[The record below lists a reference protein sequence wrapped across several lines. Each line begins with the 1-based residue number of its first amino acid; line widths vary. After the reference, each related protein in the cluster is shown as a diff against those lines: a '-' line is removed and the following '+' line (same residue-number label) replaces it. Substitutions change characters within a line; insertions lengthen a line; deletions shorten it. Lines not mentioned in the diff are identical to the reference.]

1 MIVTASQLFC
11 ENKRLISYILKSSIS
26 ESSNKRFCKFMQAQ
40 DFLQNYEIKT
50 WRYSSGSL
58 RFLILA
64 TLLKFILIFALGQTN
79 LLQAK
84 ACDGY
89 FVGRMCQILDTLYVG
104 SEIFAGNNGYVI
116 REYKKTT
123 IGSAEQTIL
132 IDETGQEPV
141 FVYPQGYFKP
151 KEFKKDKIK
160 KKRDHRAPNKGHDA
174 KSASNQNIPITSPP
188 DKSSGRDLLVSDQK
202 LPKYNKNVVKGELP
216 KDPIGKVGNKNAV
229 KGELPKGPIGSIK
242 NKEEK
247 NGKLE
252 KDKTLDKPFDM
263 NVDKLS
269 GINEADIEGKK
280 LEAVNSI
287 KKQQKPPEDFT
298 DKAIKK
304 IKNANVINRKPLDD
318 FADEVLEK
326 WQTDKVDLS
335 KEFKIRMVGALTK
348 NGKLDQK
355 LSEFQE
361 MSGDKAVVEV
371 AKRAI
376 ESVGD
381 SGWLNYLSRFDVKEV
396 NLTFKQN
403 DSKLS
408 AIVDSVFPNL
418 EKAKTVAN
426 GLHALMQTVLLLEKN
441 GVKKLGEDEKTLLK
455 SAKVVSEGNIL
466 KINFELPKEIAKKMI
481 DDRLREYQAKKLKE
495 QKDKD
500 QKQAKP
506 NESVGK
512 VDDRTSPD
520 T

>member
-1 MIVTASQLFC
+1 
-11 ENKRLISYILKSSIS
+11 
-26 ESSNKRFCKFMQAQ
+26 MQAQ

-50 WRYSSGSL
+50 WRCSPRSL
-58 RFLILA
+58 KFLILA
-64 TLLKFILIFALGQTN
+64 TLLKFILIFVLGQTN

-89 FVGRMCQILDTLYVG
+89 FVGRMCRILDTLYVG

-123 IGSAEQTIL
+123 IGGVVQTIRV
-132 IDETGQEPV
+132 DETGKEPA

-151 KEFKKDKIK
+151 KESKKNKLK
-160 KKRDHRAPNKGHDA
+160 KNRAHRVLAKDYSA
-174 KSASNQNIPITSPP
+174 KSASNQNVSIASPP
-188 DKSSGRDLLVSDQK
+188 DKSSGNDLLVSEQK
-202 LPKYNKNVVKGELP
+202 LSNYNKNVAKGELL
-216 KDPIGKVGNKNAV
+216 KDSIGKVGNKNVV
-229 KGELPKGPIGSIK
+229 KGGLPKDPIASIE

-247 NGKLE
+247 NRELE
-252 KDKTLDKPFDM
+252 KDKTPDKSFNM

-269 GINEADIEGKK
+269 GVNETDVEDRK

-287 KKQQKPPEDFT
+287 KKQQDPPEDST
-298 DKAIKK
+298 DKAIKT
-304 IKNANVINRKPLDD
+304 IKNAINRKPLDD

-355 LSEFQE
+355 LSVFREI
-361 MSGDKAVVEV
+361 SGDKAVVEV

-396 NLTFKQN
+396 NLIFKQN

-408 AIVDSVFPNL
+408 AIVDSVFPTL

-426 GLHALMQTVLLLEKN
+426 GLHALMQAVLLLEKN
-441 GVKKLGEDEKTLLK
+441 GVKKLSEDEKTLLK
-455 SAKVVSEGNIL
+455 AAKVASEGNIL
-466 KINFELPKEIAKKMI
+466 KINLELPKEIAKKMI
-481 DDRLREYQAKKLKE
+481 DDRLKEYQAKKLKE

-512 VDDRTSPD
+512 AGDRESSD